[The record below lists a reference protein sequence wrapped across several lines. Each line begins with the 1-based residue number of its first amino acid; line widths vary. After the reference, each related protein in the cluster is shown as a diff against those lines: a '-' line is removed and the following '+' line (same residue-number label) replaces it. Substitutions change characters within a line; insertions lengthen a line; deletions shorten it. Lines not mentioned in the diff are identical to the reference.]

1 MKSSQ
6 IELVQSSFA
15 QVSIVAEDVASM
27 FYWRLFTLDPDL
39 RAMFRGDV
47 KEQGK
52 KLMTMLGNVVA
63 NLRDLDKIVPTIQSL
78 GARHLGYGVRDEH
91 YETVGIALLWTLE
104 QGLGHDFT
112 DDLRDAWTAAY
123 TLLADT
129 MKAAAVQA
137 RSAVA

>member
-15 QVSIVAEDVASM
+15 EVAVVAEDVASM

-52 KLMTMLGNVVA
+52 KLMAMLGNVVA
-63 NLRDLDKIVPTIQSL
+63 NLRNLDKIVPTVQSL
-78 GARHLGYGVRDEH
+78 GARHLAYGVRDEH
-91 YETVGIALLWTLE
+91 YETVAIALLWTLE
-104 QGLGHDFT
+104 QGLGHGFT
-112 DDLRDAWTAAY
+112 DEVRDAWTAAY
-123 TLLADT
+123 SPVADT
-129 MKAAAVQA
+129 MKASAAQA